1 MLRLQL
7 GRSCTRECH
16 VGKVTCLSNI
26 EAGAHREAGSV
37 LGDGAETHESTE
49 GRSERQ
55 FGADFVTE
63 RRHGRWLM

>member
-1 MLRLQL
+1 MCPPQ
-7 GRSCTRECH
+7 
-16 VGKVTCLSNI
+16 
-26 EAGAHREAGSV
+26 AGAHREAGSV

-63 RRHGRWLM
+63 R